1 MQKYQAKGNDKES
14 KENKPARPLSAEERN
29 KQAAVKVAGRPVSA
43 NEANRAPAG
52 NPVNLAWGAAKQG
65 QADRWASRGL
75 QSGEELYMIGL
86 DEPQG
91 LHFGILHLQVKNE
104 SSFQFKK

>member
-52 NPVNLAWGAAKQG
+52 NPVNLAWDAAKQG
-65 QADRWASRGL
+65 QADRWAVVCKVGKS
-75 QSGEELYMIGL
+75 Y
-86 DEPQG
+86 
-91 LHFGILHLQVKNE
+91 KW
-104 SSFQFKK
+104 

>member
-29 KQAAVKVAGRPVSA
+29 TPAAVKVAGRPVSA

-52 NPVNLAWGAAKQG
+52 NPVNLAWDAAKQG
-65 QADRWASRGL
+65 QADRWGMVCKVWK
-75 QSGEELYMIGL
+75 GY
-86 DEPQG
+86 
-91 LHFGILHLQVKNE
+91 K
-104 SSFQFKK
+104 